1 MEFQL
6 FHTTLS
12 ASLLLFIMAGGFLAG
27 FVDSIA
33 GGGGLISL
41 PVLLAAGLP
50 PHLAIGTNKFSAT
63 FGAVMSAWQFWR
75 AGKVDMSLLKRILPG
90 TFIGAILGCLV
101 MLHLKSEWLQPIIII
116 ALIAAAVFVFS
127 QRQLGAASTY
137 SGNTRKNVLAALVM
151 ASAIGFY
158 DGFIGPGTGTFLI
171 VGFAALGFDFVTAAG
186 NAKILNLMSN
196 VTSFVLLIWWGQ
208 ILYVYGIAMALCI
221 FAGAFFGSRL
231 AIRRGTGFV
240 RLVMLAVTVSSSANW
255 AYLISVLCRRDV
267 MDTVLISGGTSGIG
281 LAAAA
286 VLLERGWNVAISG
299 RHREKGEA
307 ALAALSAPDRTW
319 YIQGDVACDDDCRR
333 MVEETVSH
341 FGGLD
346 GLVTSAGVYEQGLL
360 ENVTPADMQRLFS
373 INVFGTISLCRY
385 ALPHLRRRPGSIVTV
400 SSDAGLQGNIAC
412 ALYGATKGAVVAF
425 TQSLAL
431 EAAPHQIRVNCV
443 CPGDV
448 ETPMLEQQLRDHPD
462 TTRDAMK
469 EQYPLYR
476 LARPDEVAKAIAFL
490 LSDDASFI
498 TGVALPVDGG
508 LTSW

>member
-1 MEFQL
+1 MV
-6 FHTTLS
+6 
-12 ASLLLFIMAGGFLAG
+12 LLAIPTFIMAGGFLAG

-137 SGNTRKNVLAALVM
+137 SGNTRKNVLAALTM
-151 ASAIGFY
+151 ALAIGFY

-240 RLVMLAVTVSSSANW
+240 RLVMLAVTV
-255 AYLISVLCRRDV
+255 
-267 MDTVLISGGTSGIG
+267 VLIGKLGLSYFGI
-281 LAAAA
+281 
-286 VLLERGWNVAISG
+286 
-299 RHREKGEA
+299 
-307 ALAALSAPDRTW
+307 
-319 YIQGDVACDDDCRR
+319 
-333 MVEETVSH
+333 M
-341 FGGLD
+341 
-346 GLVTSAGVYEQGLL
+346 
-360 ENVTPADMQRLFS
+360 
-373 INVFGTISLCRY
+373 
-385 ALPHLRRRPGSIVTV
+385 
-400 SSDAGLQGNIAC
+400 
-412 ALYGATKGAVVAF
+412 
-425 TQSLAL
+425 
-431 EAAPHQIRVNCV
+431 
-443 CPGDV
+443 
-448 ETPMLEQQLRDHPD
+448 
-462 TTRDAMK
+462 
-469 EQYPLYR
+469 
-476 LARPDEVAKAIAFL
+476 
-490 LSDDASFI
+490 
-498 TGVALPVDGG
+498 
-508 LTSW
+508 

>member
-137 SGNTRKNVLAALVM
+137 SGNTRKNVLAALTM
-151 ASAIGFY
+151 
-158 DGFIGPGTGTFLI
+158 
-171 VGFAALGFDFVTAAG
+171 ALGFDFVTAAG

-240 RLVMLAVTVSSSANW
+240 RLVMLAVTV
-255 AYLISVLCRRDV
+255 
-267 MDTVLISGGTSGIG
+267 VLIGKLGLSYFGI
-281 LAAAA
+281 
-286 VLLERGWNVAISG
+286 
-299 RHREKGEA
+299 
-307 ALAALSAPDRTW
+307 
-319 YIQGDVACDDDCRR
+319 
-333 MVEETVSH
+333 M
-341 FGGLD
+341 
-346 GLVTSAGVYEQGLL
+346 
-360 ENVTPADMQRLFS
+360 
-373 INVFGTISLCRY
+373 
-385 ALPHLRRRPGSIVTV
+385 
-400 SSDAGLQGNIAC
+400 
-412 ALYGATKGAVVAF
+412 
-425 TQSLAL
+425 
-431 EAAPHQIRVNCV
+431 
-443 CPGDV
+443 
-448 ETPMLEQQLRDHPD
+448 
-462 TTRDAMK
+462 
-469 EQYPLYR
+469 
-476 LARPDEVAKAIAFL
+476 
-490 LSDDASFI
+490 
-498 TGVALPVDGG
+498 
-508 LTSW
+508 